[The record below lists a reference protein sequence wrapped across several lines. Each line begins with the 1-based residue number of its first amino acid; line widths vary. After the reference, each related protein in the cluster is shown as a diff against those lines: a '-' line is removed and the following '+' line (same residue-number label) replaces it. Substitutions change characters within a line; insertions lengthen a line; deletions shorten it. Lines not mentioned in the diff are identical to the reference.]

1 MLVYILH
8 LKKSKNTLVT
18 SYFQPMTMKIPGSLI
33 RLPTITSKR
42 RHSVKLFHFIT
53 SSFFFFVIR
62 PLPSFLRRYHQLYY
76 FVLFWRCNHSGAS
89 VFPVDVLE
97 YSLTL
102 GLNLFLTRSTLPRH
116 RQIFILLIYGSSLH
130 RIYHPRYKLEL
141 WKSSLNLEKAN

>member
-1 MLVYILH
+1 MLVYILR
-8 LKKSKNTLVT
+8 LVRLEKSKNTLVT

-62 PLPSFLRRYHQLYY
+62 PFPPFLYRYHQLYY
-76 FVLFWRCNHSGAS
+76 FVLFWRCNHSKAS
-89 VFPVDVLE
+89 AFSVGVLK

-102 GLNLFLTRSTLPRH
+102 GLNLFLTRSTLSRH
-116 RQIFILLIYGSSLH
+116 RQIFIFLLYVFSYILF
-130 RIYHPRYKLEL
+130 IILIT
-141 WKSSLNLEKAN
+141 N